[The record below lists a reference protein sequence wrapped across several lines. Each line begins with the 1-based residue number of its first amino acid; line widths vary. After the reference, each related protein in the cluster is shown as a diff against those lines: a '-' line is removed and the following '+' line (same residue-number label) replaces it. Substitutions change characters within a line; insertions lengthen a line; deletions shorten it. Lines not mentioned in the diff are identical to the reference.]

1 MNTTPPLI
9 QESTFD
15 ATTEQNATLYVPSG
29 CRTIY
34 WLHPY
39 WENFVSINEEIQAII
54 GDVDGDGGVSI
65 ADVSHLIDML
75 LKGDTAIDD
84 YPSADVNLDG
94 TISIADVSE
103 LIDMLLNANE

>member
-1 MNTTPPLI
+1 M
-9 QESTFD
+9 
-15 ATTEQNATLYVPSG
+15 
-29 CRTIY
+29 
-34 WLHPY
+34 
-39 WENFVSINEEIQAII
+39 SINEEIQAII

-84 YPSADVNLDG
+84 YPGADVNLDG

-103 LIDMLLNANE
+103 LIDMLLNAKE